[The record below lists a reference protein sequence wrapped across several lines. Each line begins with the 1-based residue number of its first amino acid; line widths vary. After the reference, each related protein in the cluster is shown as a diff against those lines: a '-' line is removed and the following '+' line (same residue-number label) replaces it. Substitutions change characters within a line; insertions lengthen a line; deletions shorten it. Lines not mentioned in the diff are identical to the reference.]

1 MSPDALAA
9 RLLGL
14 LHRDDLDGAI
24 EAGLAGFE
32 PDTCATLSSAGRA
45 RLRQARDRLLAAW
58 AARERHRARARR
70 LARNAAELR
79 ARRAPPAAA
88 AADGAARPLPA
99 AAAAALERAR
109 QRARGGPA

>member
-14 LHRDDLDGAI
+14 LDRDDLDGAI
-24 EAGLAGFE
+24 EAGLAGFD
-32 PDTCATLSSAGRA
+32 PGDCATLPGADRE

-58 AARERHRARARR
+58 AARERYRARTGR

-79 ARRAPPAAA
+79 ARRAAPAAA
-88 AADGAARPLPA
+88 PGNGRPALPA

-109 QRARGGPA
+109 RRAQGGSA